1 MTVSAPKLITSDKLK
16 GLEVDDNGHPRAA
29 PSFST
34 GKMQLTFDDGD
45 PTLVLEWMLEFDSPT
60 SGSTFWRYDARFH
73 DLMREVLKENGIDA
87 S

>member
-1 MTVSAPKLITSDKLK
+1 MADLKLITSDKLK
-16 GLEVDDNGHPRAA
+16 GLEVDDNDHPRAA

-34 GKMQLTFDDGD
+34 GQMRLAFKDGD

-60 SGSTFWRYDARFH
+60 SGTKFWRYDARFH
-73 DLMREVLKENGIDA
+73 DVMREVLKDNGIDA